1 MVYKVLGLVCD
12 EWCDGLVC
20 DEWCDVIWYG
30 KVWYGKVY
38 GMVNNSTNMRERTFL
53 GFQSPSAFEKA
64 SGRRVFLMH
73 ADFEILVKSDVE
85 CLNGLP
91 KLVL

>member
-1 MVYKVLGLVCD
+1 M
-12 EWCDGLVC
+12 VC

-30 KVWYGKVY
+30 RVYGVLRY
-38 GMVNNSTNMRERTFL
+38 GMVSNSSNMRERILL

-64 SGRRVFLMH
+64 SGRRVFLTH
-73 ADFEILVKSDVE
+73 ADSEILVKSDVE
-85 CLNGLP
+85 CLNGLL